1 MTEKTI
7 LEFAEDIGVTKKQ
20 VENKL
25 AKLKKEGTYL
35 GTLKGGKRYL
45 LGSEQKVLKDF
56 LLKGKDVPKKEV
68 PKSTYK
74 VPKNENFQMPYLEY
88 EFLKEQH
95 ENDLKQIEN
104 LTNLLD
110 QQQKLTAGILSEK
123 NQLQLELSEEKNKG
137 FWSKLFNKNNK
148 Q

>member
-1 MTEKTI
+1 MAEKTI

-45 LGSEQKVLKDF
+45 LGSDQEVLKA
-56 LLKGKDVPKKEV
+56 LLSKRKEV
-68 PKSTYK
+68 PKGTYK
-74 VPKNENFQMPYLEY
+74 APKNEEFQVPYLEY
-88 EFLKEQH
+88 KFLKEQH

-123 NQLQLELSEEKNKG
+123 NQLQLELSEEKNKSWWAKIFKG
-137 FWSKLFNKNNK
+137 NDKK
-148 Q
+148 

>member
-25 AKLKKEGTYL
+25 AKLKKGGTYL
-35 GTLKGGKRYL
+35 GTSKGGKRYL
-45 LGSEQKVLKDF
+45 LGSDQEVLKAL
-56 LLKGKDVPKKEV
+56 LLKGEEVPKKAV
-68 PKSTYK
+68 PKGAYK
-74 VPKNENFQMPYLEY
+74 APKNEEFQVSHLEY

-95 ENDLKQIEN
+95 GNDLKQIEN

-123 NQLQLELSEEKNKG
+123 NQLQLELSEEKSKG
-137 FWSKLFNKNNK
+137 FWLRIFKKK
-148 Q
+148 

>member
-45 LGSEQKVLKDF
+45 LGRDQEVLEAL
-56 LLKGKDVPKKEV
+56 LLKGKEVPKKEV
-68 PKSTYK
+68 PKGNYK
-74 VPKNENFQMPYLEY
+74 APKSEKVQMSYAEY

-123 NQLQLELSEEKNKG
+123 NQLQLELIEEKNKS
-137 FWSKLFNKNNK
+137 FWSKFFKK
-148 Q
+148 R

>member
-45 LGSEQKVLKDF
+45 SGSEQEVLKAF
-56 LLKGKDVPKKEV
+56 LLKGKELTKKKAPKGTCKA
-68 PKSTYK
+68 
-74 VPKNENFQMPYLEY
+74 PKNENSQIPYLEY

-123 NQLQLELSEEKNKG
+123 NQLQLELSEEKNKSWWAKIFKKG
-137 FWSKLFNKNNK
+137 GE
-148 Q
+148 

>member
-25 AKLKKEGTYL
+25 AKLKKEGT
-35 GTLKGGKRYL
+35 LKGGKRYL
-45 LGSEQKVLKDF
+45 SGRDQKALEAL
-56 LLKGKDVPKKEV
+56 LLKGKEAPEKEV
-68 PKSTYK
+68 PKGTYK
-74 VPKNENFQMPYLEY
+74 APKNEKVQMSYAEY

-123 NQLQLELSEEKNKG
+123 NQLQLELTEEKNKS
-137 FWSKLFNKNNK
+137 FWSKFFKK
-148 Q
+148 R

>member
-25 AKLKKEGTYL
+25 AKLKKEGIYL

-45 LGSEQKVLKDF
+45 LGSEQKELES
-56 LLKGKDVPKKEV
+56 LLSRGRELPKNKVPKG
-68 PKSTYK
+68 TYK
-74 VPKNENFQMPYLEY
+74 APKNENSQIPYLEY

-123 NQLQLELSEEKNKG
+123 NQLQLELSEGKSRGVWARIFKRG
-137 FWSKLFNKNNK
+137 I
-148 Q
+148 

>member
-7 LEFAEDIGVTKKQ
+7 LEFAEDIGVTKKK

-45 LGSEQKVLKDF
+45 LASDQEVLKIL
-56 LLKGKDVPKKEV
+56 LLKAKGVPKKEAS
-68 PKSTYK
+68 KGTYK
-74 VPKNENFQMPYLEY
+74 APINENFQIPYLEY

-110 QQQKLTAGILSEK
+110 QQQKLTAGILSER
-123 NQLQLELSEEKNKG
+123 NQLELELSEEKSKSWWAKIFKKG
-137 FWSKLFNKNNK
+137 GE
-148 Q
+148 

>member
-45 LGSEQKVLKDF
+45 LGRDQEVLEAL
-56 LLKGKDVPKKEV
+56 LLKGEKAPEKEV
-68 PKSTYK
+68 PKGTYK
-74 VPKNENFQMPYLEY
+74 APKNGKVQISYAEY

-123 NQLQLELSEEKNKG
+123 NQLQLELIEEKNKS
-137 FWSKLFNKNNK
+137 FWSKFFKK
-148 Q
+148 R

>member
-45 LGSEQKVLKDF
+45 SGRDQKALEAL
-56 LLKGKDVPKKEV
+56 LLKGKEAPEKEV
-68 PKSTYK
+68 PKGTYK
-74 VPKNENFQMPYLEY
+74 TPKNEKVQMSYAEY

-123 NQLQLELSEEKNKG
+123 NQLQLELTEEKNKS
-137 FWSKLFNKNNK
+137 FWSKFFKK
-148 Q
+148 R

>member
-45 LGSEQKVLKDF
+45 LGSEQKALEVL
-56 LLKGKDVPKKEV
+56 LSKGKELPKNEA
-68 PKSTYK
+68 PKGTYK
-74 VPKNENFQMPYLEY
+74 APKNENSQIPYLEY

-123 NQLQLELSEEKNKG
+123 NQLQLELSEEKSKG
-137 FWSKLFNKNNK
+137 FWLKFFKK
-148 Q
+148 R

>member
-45 LGSEQKVLKDF
+45 LASDQEVLKIL
-56 LLKGKDVPKKEV
+56 LLKAKGVPKKEAS
-68 PKSTYK
+68 KGTYK
-74 VPKNENFQMPYLEY
+74 APKNENFQMPYLEY

-110 QQQKLTAGILSEK
+110 QQQKLTAGILSER
-123 NQLQLELSEEKNKG
+123 NQLELELSEEKSKSWWAKIFKKG
-137 FWSKLFNKNNK
+137 GE
-148 Q
+148 

>member
-45 LGSEQKVLKDF
+45 LGSEQKVLEPL
-56 LLKGKDVPKKEV
+56 LLKGKKLPENKVLKG
-68 PKSTYK
+68 TYK
-74 VPKNENFQMPYLEY
+74 VPKNENSQIPYLEY

-123 NQLQLELSEEKNKG
+123 NQLQLELSEEKSKG
-137 FWSKLFNKNNK
+137 FWLRIFKKR
-148 Q
+148 

>member
-45 LGSEQKVLKDF
+45 LASDQEVLKIL
-56 LLKGKDVPKKEV
+56 LLKAKGVPKKEAS
-68 PKSTYK
+68 KGTYK
-74 VPKNENFQMPYLEY
+74 ASKNENFQIPYLEY

-110 QQQKLTAGILSEK
+110 QQQKLTAGILSER
-123 NQLQLELSEEKNKG
+123 NQLELELSEEKSKSWWTKIFKKG
-137 FWSKLFNKNNK
+137 GE
-148 Q
+148 

>member
-45 LGSEQKVLKDF
+45 LGSDQEVLKIL
-56 LLKGKDVPKKEV
+56 LLKGRGVPKKEAS
-68 PKSTYK
+68 KGTYK
-74 VPKNENFQMPYLEY
+74 APKNENFQIPYLEY

-110 QQQKLTAGILSEK
+110 QQQKLTAGILSER
-123 NQLQLELSEEKNKG
+123 NQLELELSEEKSKSWWAKIFKKG
-137 FWSKLFNKNNK
+137 GG
-148 Q
+148 